1 MIGFHNPGVGHPDDD
16 VFDVLDSIL
25 SSGRTSRLHKQIV
38 QKKQL
43 AVRVGSFT
51 GFPGNRFPNLFVISA
66 VPRAPHTTAE
76 LEEAI
81 YEELDKMKTEAITPR
96 ELEKV
101 INNLDAYLV
110 RSLQSNSGLA
120 SQLTYFEAIAGDWN
134 YLVEIR
140 DRMAKITQEDIQ
152 RVAKEYLVKKNRVVA
167 TLVKEAQG
175 GTAQ

>member
-1 MIGFHNPGVGHPDDD
+1 MAK
-16 VFDVLDSIL
+16 L
-25 SSGRTSRLHKQIV
+25 
-38 QKKQL
+38 
-43 AVRVGSFT
+43 
-51 GFPGNRFPNLFVISA
+51 
-66 VPRAPHTTAE
+66 
-76 LEEAI
+76 
-81 YEELDKMKTEAITPR
+81 KTEPITPR

-152 RVAKEYLVKKNRVVA
+152 RVANKYLVKKNRVVA
-167 TLVKEAQG
+167 TLIKETKG
-175 GTAQ
+175 GTTP

>member
-1 MIGFHNPGVGHPDDD
+1 M
-16 VFDVLDSIL
+16 L
-25 SSGRTSRLHKQIV
+25 
-38 QKKQL
+38 
-43 AVRVGSFT
+43 
-51 GFPGNRFPNLFVISA
+51 
-66 VPRAPHTTAE
+66 
-76 LEEAI
+76 
-81 YEELDKMKTEAITPR
+81 KTEPITPR

-152 RVAKEYLVKKNRVVA
+152 RVANEYLVKKNRVVA
-167 TLVKEAQG
+167 TLIKEAKG
-175 GTAQ
+175 GTTP

>member
-1 MIGFHNPGVGHPDDD
+1 M
-16 VFDVLDSIL
+16 
-25 SSGRTSRLHKQIV
+25 
-38 QKKQL
+38 QKKQI

-51 GFPGNRFPNLFVISA
+51 GFPGNRFSNLLVISA

-76 LEEAI
+76 LEEAV
-81 YEELDKMKTEAITPR
+81 YEELDKLKTEPITPR

-120 SQLTYFEAIAGDWN
+120 SQLTYFEAIAGGWN

-152 RVAKEYLVKKNRVVA
+152 RVANKYLVKKNRVVA
-167 TLVKEAQG
+167 TLIKETKG
-175 GTAQ
+175 GTTP